1 MAAIV
6 PYVAIVDDEEPVRKA
21 LKRLLRASG
30 LEAETYASGRDFLDA
45 SALRR
50 PDCVILD
57 LHMPDMSGFQVLN
70 EMRAAHRML
79 PTVVITA
86 YDEPGAREQCLA
98 AGAAAYLRKP
108 LEEKLLLNAISANA
122 KINPK
127 GNHR

>member
-1 MAAIV
+1 V

-21 LKRLLRASG
+21 LRRLLRASG
-30 LEAETYASGRDFLDA
+30 LEADTYACGKDFLEA
-45 SALRR
+45 SETRR
-50 PDCVILD
+50 PDCVVLD

-108 LEEKLLLNAISANA
+108 LDEKLLLNAISANA
-122 KINPK
+122 KSHPK
-127 GNHR
+127 ENKR

>member
-1 MAAIV
+1 MAATV

-45 SALRR
+45 SELRR

-70 EMRAAHRML
+70 EMRAAHKML